1 MKGRNKI
8 KVSPKI
14 KPLHYTERVPFKI
27 SMSERYY
34 FSFGSNEVFP
44 CEIIEVLETEEEPKS
59 ILIELYLGPEK
70 SRHYV
75 KMDEIGRTPEEAV
88 RNTMTS

>member
-8 KVSPKI
+8 KVSPKV
-14 KPLHYTERVPFKI
+14 KPLHIFDRVPFEI
-27 SMSERYY
+27 SLSERYY

-44 CEIIEVLETEEEPKS
+44 CEVIEVLDTNEDPKA
-59 ILIELYLGPEK
+59 ILIELYLGPDK

-88 RNTMTS
+88 RNTITL